1 MRSGIGGLLAQSGAN
16 IGSQIGGAYG
26 QLGSDIQGMLSG
38 IGAKRQQ
45 KKQTREVQELLAK
58 YQNNPAQ
65 LNAVSAKYASE
76 GNDALAKV
84 FAQAAQRAKE
94 SNQQKVTRQEK
105 RREVAG
111 QRAEKAGARIDAAST
126 ELDTEIKKRRAV
138 AIAKGR
144 PQDADLVPLLE
155 QDILSAEDYG
165 KGITGK
171 KGSQAK
177 PTVVQETVM
186 RDGRPL
192 KVVQIYDSGGNL
204 LKEHVVGEAPPEDN
218 KGKRFIDTAEGSRRY
233 KEATDGA
240 REATNT
246 VIKYDDLIKETER
259 ISEPGAL
266 NSLPIVGGII
276 GDVRDFA
283 ISDVAG
289 LGDAITVHR
298 ARLNEV
304 QMQNAIALLPRGPAS
319 DRDVKLALNASV
331 DPKDLSP
338 EDRVS
343 YLRGMK
349 KIAQAEQEYL
359 QGKVRYIEETGDPN
373 ALGYER
379 YAAVKGLEKK
389 EEAIRTDF
397 PSEVGVVDSYLAAAV
412 KLAQSGKTEEAR
424 QLVNQLKA
432 VAMQE
437 RNPEKPDEPS
447 PAELYISTMEQKQLE
462 SDRWETFK
470 EKNQI
475 IFM

>member
-26 QLGSDIQGMLSG
+26 QLGSDIGGMLSG

-111 QRAEKAGARIDAAST
+111 QRAEKVGARIDAAST

-155 QDILSAEDYG
+155 QDLLSAEDYG

-204 LKEHVVGEAPPEDN
+204 LKEHVVGEAPPKDED
-218 KGKRFIDTAEGSRRY
+218 GKDPFATKWASDILTNEREQIRTAEQ
-233 KEATDGA
+233 KATDFGLLEKEVADKSLMRRGGFGTAVGA
-240 REATNT
+240 AEEILGIAGAAQEHRR
-246 VIKYDDLIKETER
+246 R
-259 ISEPGAL
+259 ITKLRTSGVL
-266 NSLPIVGGII
+266 
-276 GDVRDFA
+276 D
-283 ISDVAG
+283 
-289 LGDAITVHR
+289 
-298 ARLNEV
+298 
-304 QMQNAIALLPRGPAS
+304 LLPPGVAS
-319 DRDVKLALNASV
+319 DKDVQLAMNASV
-331 DPKDLSP
+331 DPNKLDN
-338 EDRVS
+338 ETAQT
-343 YLRGMK
+343 YFRGMRI
-349 KIAQAEQEYL
+349 IAEAEAEY
-359 QGKVRYIEETGDPN
+359 GKAKVLWMTKTGDPN
-373 ALGYER
+373 AVGFDVWVEKVK
-379 YAAVKGLEKK
+379 AANELQ
-389 EEAIRTDF
+389 EAQTG
-397 PSEVGVVDSYLAAAV
+397 P
-412 KLAQSGKTEEAR
+412 
-424 QLVNQLKA
+424 
-432 VAMQE
+432 AMQE
-437 RNPEKPDEPS
+437 LLARLQEAQETKDPQQKKARMLEMQTLFPKELKLVQRV
-447 PAELYISTMEQKQLE
+447 AETEASFESLE
-462 SDRWETFK
+462 NVPQGFY
-470 EKNQI
+470 
-475 IFM
+475 